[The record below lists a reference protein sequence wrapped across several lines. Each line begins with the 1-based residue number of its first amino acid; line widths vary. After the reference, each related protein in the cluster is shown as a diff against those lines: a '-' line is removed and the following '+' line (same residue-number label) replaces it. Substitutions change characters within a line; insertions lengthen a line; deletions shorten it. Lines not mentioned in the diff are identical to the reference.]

1 VSVLGDWLG
10 LGRTAALAL
19 NVPSAGVLSPW
30 GHDDSFLERV
40 VVPDIWPDTVP
51 RPMTRGEAM
60 QVPAVSRSRHL
71 ICATIASLPLVALSG
86 ADPAGYQPQWC
97 FVTDGQLGD
106 LTPDQCERYGL
117 AGGQSP
123 FHRMLATADDLLFC
137 GQSLWL
143 VTRPIDRSGRL
154 LPNRMVHIP
163 YGSWQTDPQTG
174 ALVDQNGHPFCS
186 GEHDQR
192 ADAETDCRVCG
203 DLHPGETAE
212 TPADVVYIEGPHPG
226 VLTFGAATIRAAST
240 LELTAAEV
248 ARTPF
253 RLGVH
258 QTSEITLTP
267 AERREIV
274 AEVRQALADNG
285 GILYTNSALELTEYR
300 LDSSELLVGG
310 RQAAALDVARHC
322 NLPGA
327 MIDAEPTGSSLTYSN
342 PESRNQ
348 QWLDYGLAS
357 YLDAIGAALSMDNV
371 VPTGQRV
378 AFDTSSLTTTLAP
391 TTGAPTP
398 D

>member
-1 VSVLGDWLG
+1 
-10 LGRTAALAL
+10 
-19 NVPSAGVLSPW
+19 
-30 GHDDSFLERV
+30 
-40 VVPDIWPDTVP
+40 
-51 RPMTRGEAM
+51 MTRGEAM

-71 ICATIASLPLVALSG
+71 ISATVASLPLVALSG

-106 LTPDQCERYGL
+106 LTDDQALRYGL
-117 AGGQSP
+117 TGGQSP
-123 FHRMLATADDLLFC
+123 FQRMLATADDLLFT
-137 GQSLWL
+137 GYSLWL
-143 VTRPIDRSGRL
+143 VTRWIWRDRWF
-154 LPNRMVHIP
+154 PNRMVHLP
-163 YGSWQTDPQTG
+163 YGAWQVDPQTG
-174 ALVDQNGHPFCS
+174 RFVDQQGHPFCAGES
-186 GEHDQR
+186 G
-192 ADAETDCRVCG
+192 
-203 DLHPGETAE
+203 GEEVLT
-212 TPADVVYIEGPHPG
+212 DVVLIPGPHDG

-310 RQAAALDVARHC
+310 RQAAALDVARHM
-322 NLPGA
+322 NIPGA

-342 PESRNQ
+342 PESRNS
-348 QWLDYGLAS
+348 QWLDYGLSS
-357 YLDAIGAALSMDNV
+357 YLDAIGAALSMDQV
-371 VPTGQRV
+371 VPSGQRV